1 MIRTSLRYHRPA
13 TPEET
18 SAILAGHAGDVVV
31 LGGGTMLLPMMNRAE
46 VNAGHIV
53 DLRGLGLDTITE
65 HGDQV
70 RIGARVT
77 YDNLFS
83 SDVVARTVPLLRRM
97 ASGIT
102 GGGQLRN
109 LATAGGSACY
119 GNPSSDVPAVLV
131 ALEATMC
138 LHGSAGQR
146 RVPAGEFFV
155 DAFRTALG
163 DGEFLMSMEVTRRA
177 ARVGYHKLKL
187 CEGSW
192 PIVTAAVV
200 RDGERVMATV
210 GAASPTP
217 RRFDLTSYLD
227 SGKDTV
233 DEFVRGHIENP
244 WTDVLADGAYRKDVS
259 GAVVRRAVAELQEAE
274 RS

>member
-1 MIRTSLRYHRPA
+1 MIRTSLRYHRPV

-18 SAILAGHAGDVVV
+18 SAILTEHSGDVVV

-53 DLRGLGLDTITE
+53 DLRGLGLDKITVA
-65 HGDQV
+65 GDNV
-70 RIGARVT
+70 RVGAMAT
-77 YDNLFS
+77 YNDLLC
-83 SDVVARTVPLLRRM
+83 SDLIAREVPLLRRM

-102 GGGQLRN
+102 GGNQLRN

-138 LHGSAGQR
+138 LHSPAGER
-146 RVPAGEFFV
+146 RVPSAEFFV
-155 DAFRTALG
+155 DAFRTAVG
-163 DGEFLMSMEVTRRA
+163 AGEFLMSIEVPRRVIA
-177 ARVGYHKLKL
+177 AGYHKLKL

-200 RDGERVMATV
+200 RHGGRAMATI
-210 GAASPTP
+210 GAATVTP
-217 RRFDLTSYLD
+217 RRFELTSYLD
-227 SGKDTV
+227 ADKDTV
-233 DEFVRGHIENP
+233 DEYVRDNVGDP
-244 WTDVLADGAYRKDVS
+244 WSDVLADGNYRKDVS
-259 GAVVRRAVAELQEAE
+259 GAVVRRAVAELQEG
-274 RS
+274 